1 MQNLCSVGKRVPKID
16 AVDKATGRAQYI
28 QDLKLPGM
36 LYGKILYSKFPH
48 ARIVKIDTS
57 RARALPGIRA
67 VITGE
72 DIPEIKMGVYKDN
85 RPLKAGKVR
94 SYRDEVAAVAATD
107 PDTAEEALSLIE
119 VIYQPLPGIFNP
131 EEAMQKSAPLVHET
145 HKTNVLRMPWKL
157 HYGDVDDARQAAA
170 YVVEDRFS
178 TTWVTHCCLGTSGAV
193 AEFDPANNLTIYTNT
208 QIPSLAQKDFLE
220 ALKAMGLRDKRVR
233 VIKPCIGGGF
243 GSKLDTYAYEYIAI
257 LLAFHTRRPVKIE
270 FGRQEEFIAT
280 STRQPTITDI
290 SQGCD
295 ENGKLLFRDLS
306 MILDNGAYTSWGATT
321 PSVMMMPITSLYR
334 VANVRYEAKCVYTN
348 NTYAQ
353 AMRGYGNPQATFAI
367 ECSMDMLAEKAGI
380 DPIEFRR
387 INANQSGD
395 VSPQDLRITT
405 CGLEECMDSVKAT
418 LAWEAEKKDGEG
430 VGMASLI
437 HVGGGARVYKSD
449 GCGTIIKMDD
459 FGKVDVFTGATD
471 MGQGAD
477 TVVAQI
483 VAEELGL
490 RVDDIH
496 VIHSDTDICPWDV
509 GAHASR
515 TTFVAGNAALG
526 AAKKIKARLLEMG
539 AKQLDV
545 PLERL
550 ILNEQCIIDREDPGK
565 RIAISKLLR
574 KAHFSHGGQMLMAE
588 HFYDPAN
595 ENMGKDF
602 KGNMSMTYT
611 FGSHGVRVKVD
622 QETGKVQI
630 LKYVAAHDVGKAI
643 NPMLLEGQVYGGVMM
658 GLGYALT
665 EQVILEKGE
674 NMNPNFRDYKILTA
688 KDVVPIETPILETY
702 DEDGPFG
709 AKGIGEPG
717 CVPTAPA
724 VANAIYDAIGVRIRD
739 LPITPERILAA
750 IREKQGL
757 DVCGQEPG
765 KDDAAEC
772 VSVLRQVRGR
782 MLLQCF
788 RRPTRKYR

>member
-1 MQNLCSVGKRVPKID
+1 MQNLCSVGKSVPKLD

-48 ARIVKIDTS
+48 ARISKIDTS
-57 RARALPGIRA
+57 RARALPGVRT
-67 VITGE
+67 VITG
-72 DIPEIKMGVYKDN
+72 DDCPEIKMGFYKDN

-107 PDTAEEALSLIE
+107 PDIAEEALSLIE
-119 VIYQPLPGIFNP
+119 VLYEPLPGVFDP
-131 EEAMQKSAPLVHET
+131 EEAMQKNAPLVHEA

-157 HYGDVDDARQAAA
+157 HYGDVDAARQAAA
-170 YVVEDRFS
+170 YTVEDRFS
-178 TTWVTHCCLGTSGAV
+178 TTWVTHCCMGASGAI
-193 AEFDPANNLTIYTNT
+193 AEFDPTNNLTIYSNT

-220 ALKAMGLRDKRVR
+220 ALKAMGLKDKRVR

-270 FGRQEEFIAT
+270 FDRQEEFIAT
-280 STRQPTITDI
+280 STRQPTITYI

-334 VANVRYEAKCVYTN
+334 VENVRYEAKCVYTN

-367 ECSMDMLAEKAGI
+367 ECTMDMLAEKAGI
-380 DPIEFRR
+380 DPTEFRR

-395 VSPQDLRITT
+395 VSPADLRITT
-405 CGLEECMDSVKAT
+405 CGLEQCMDSVKET
-418 LAWEAEKKDGEG
+418 LKWDAEKKDGEG

-449 GCGTIIKMDD
+449 GCGTILKMDD

-477 TVVAQI
+477 TVIAQI

-490 RVDDIH
+490 LVDDIH
-496 VIHSDTDICPWDV
+496 VVHSDTDICPWDV

-515 TTFVAGNAALG
+515 TTFIAGNAALG

-545 PLERL
+545 PRERL
-550 ILNEQCIIDREDPGK
+550 VLNEQCIIDQEDPAN
-565 RIAISKLLR
+565 RIGIAKLLR

-622 QETGKVQI
+622 QDTGKVQI

-665 EQVILEKGE
+665 EQVISEKGE

-688 KDVVPIETPILETY
+688 KDVVPIEAPVLETY

-724 VANAIYDAIGVRIRD
+724 VANAIYNAIGVRIKD

-765 KDDAAEC
+765 GEVATEC
-772 VSVLRQVRGR
+772 IIEE
-782 MLLQCF
+782 
-788 RRPTRKYR
+788 